1 MLLMVVILQCESE
14 TLTLD
19 SGVLHALQHVL
30 QDEVKTC
37 SQTSCQGGEN
47 LRESL
52 GGGRSVVEVVKQNKT
67 KQKAC

>member
-1 MLLMVVILQCESE
+1 MVVILRCESE

-30 QDEVKTC
+30 HDDVQTGG
-37 SQTSCQGGEN
+37 QTSCHDVEN

-52 GGGRSVVEVVKQNKT
+52 VGRKERGGSGKKRT
-67 KQKAC
+67 KQKAY